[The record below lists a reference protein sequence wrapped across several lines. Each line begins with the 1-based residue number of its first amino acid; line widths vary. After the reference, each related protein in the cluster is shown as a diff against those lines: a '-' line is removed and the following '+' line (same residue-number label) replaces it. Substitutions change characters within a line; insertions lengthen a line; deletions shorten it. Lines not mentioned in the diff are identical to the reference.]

1 MKRILLMIAVAG
13 MLQACGGSGEKGTI
27 NDGFD
32 GAGDANG
39 ALQDTGNT
47 PIYDG
52 TTDTSRQ
59 ENRVDLQQRNRQ
71 DTGSKQ

>member
-1 MKRILLMIAVAG
+1 MKKILSLALIVS
-13 MLQACGGSGEKGTI
+13 LYACGSGEGGTV

-39 ALQDTGNT
+39 ALQDTTNA
-47 PIYDG
+47 PLYDS

-59 ENRVDLQQRNRQ
+59 ENRVDLQQRNLP
-71 DTGSKQ
+71 DTLLKQ